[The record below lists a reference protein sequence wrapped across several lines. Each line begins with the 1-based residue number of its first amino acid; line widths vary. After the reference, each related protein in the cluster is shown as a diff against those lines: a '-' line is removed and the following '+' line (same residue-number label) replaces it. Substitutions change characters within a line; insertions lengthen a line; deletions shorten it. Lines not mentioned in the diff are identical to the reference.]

1 MQRPAHDS
9 PKEFTGFCLKYVK
22 TGNTDKGSLQILQ
35 NMVKNIFPWHLTG
48 KK

>member
-1 MQRPAHDS
+1 MQCSAPGRPE
-9 PKEFTGFCLKYVK
+9 EFSGSCLKYTK
-22 TGNTDKGSLQILQ
+22 TGNTDKGSLRIPQ